1 MPILEILEDLV
12 PQKNLAG
19 PEIVLVP
26 QDFAKIASTNVE
38 EVGVPILGNLLA
50 LNKISLRLLPQDPP
64 PGQVINSHR
73 KLNLKVKSLHFCYV
87 DTGTPLNIKT
97 VSTKTDF

>member
-1 MPILEILEDLV
+1 MAPILEVLEDLV

-38 EVGVPILGNLLA
+38 EVGAPILRNLLA
-50 LNKISLRLLPQDPP
+50 LKLQDLDKISLYLLPQRPLSD
-64 PGQVINSHR
+64 QVINSHR
-73 KLNLKVKSLHFCYV
+73 KLTLKVKSLHFCNL
-87 DTGTPLNIKT
+87 DRERPLMR
-97 VSTKTDF
+97 SDF